1 MRTNEHTTTS
11 PQVLTTERLTLR
23 QWRLEDVEVA
33 LGIYGHPEVA
43 RWLSPLMERV
53 PNLPAMRQLLRQWIA
68 EDARLSAPAG
78 RWAIERTSD
87 HRVIGG
93 AVLIPLPPGREDLG
107 IGWQLH
113 PDTWGNG
120 YASEATYALASW
132 AFSQDVYELFAVIRP
147 DNVRA
152 AATVRNN
159 GMYWVGET
167 TKYFGV
173 DLAVFR
179 LRLADLTRTAPE
191 GHHPPD
197 RRH

>member
-1 MRTNEHTTTS
+1 MRTNTDSPTTTE
-11 PQVLTTERLTLR
+11 VLTTERLTLR
-23 QWRLEDVEVA
+23 PWCLEDA
-33 LGIYGHPEVA
+33 ATAFGIYGHAEVT

-53 PNLPAMRQLLRQWIA
+53 PSLPAMRLLLRQWIA

-87 HRVIGG
+87 HHVIGG
-93 AVLIPLPPGREDLG
+93 AILLPLPPGREDLE

-120 YASEATYALASW
+120 YATEATHALATW
-132 AFSQDVYELFAVIRP
+132 AFSNDVYEVFAVVAP
-147 DNVRA
+147 GNVRA

-173 DLAVFR
+173 DLQVFR
-179 LRLADLTRTAPE
+179 LRIADHNRAAPE
-191 GHHPPD
+191 GHHPPT
-197 RRH
+197 RPS